1 MAEDL
6 YDVAIIGGG
15 PAGSTA
21 ATLLAR
27 EGRRVVILER
37 DKFPRFHIGESLLPF
52 SMKAFSRLG
61 LQEKFQRSGFMEKF
75 GGEMVG
81 ACSEV
86 GVKFYFKD
94 GFGSQTDHAYQVPRA
109 EFDKVLL
116 DHAAENGV
124 EVREETAV
132 EEVRFSKDGVE
143 LQWRDAR
150 RRVEVPLD
158 RPQTGLDGASP
169 SSGVLRARYVIDASG
184 RNSVLGSHFKLKKN
198 YAHLQKLS
206 IFAHYDG
213 VTRDPG
219 IDGTLTRLVRAI
231 DRWFWMIPL
240 SEERMSIG
248 VVLDSAVFKASKL
261 SPEEFLERSL
271 EEQPVIANRMHA
283 ATRVIPPVVAA
294 DFSYRNQKLAG
305 DRWLLAGDAAGFI
318 DPVFSSGVFLAVM
331 AGEQAADALQIV
343 LDQPRK
349 RRRLFAR
356 YERTVQR
363 AMKVYLRF
371 VDAWY
376 SKEFIEVFLNPQEF
390 LQLPPAV
397 NAVLGG
403 NMGTDFAIRWRMWV
417 FYSLV
422 RLQKYFALCPR
433 RTLVPEKATTR
444 SSPAKQRRLRRELP
458 ITSSC
463 AGSCRAGELRHGDPL
478 TSSLRR
484 PRPGRQKPAN
494 SSTKDR
500 RCP

>member
-1 MAEDL
+1 MPEQL

-21 ATLLAR
+21 ATLLGRA
-27 EGRRVVILER
+27 GRRVVIVER

-61 LQEKFQRSGFMEKF
+61 LQEKFKRAGFMEKF

-94 GFGSQTDHAYQVPRA
+94 GFGSQTDRSYQVPRA

-124 EVREETAV
+124 EVRQETAV
-132 EEVRFSKDGVE
+132 ERVIFSDDSVQLSVKEKDSPPGEVH
-143 LQWRDAR
+143 
-150 RRVEVPLD
+150 
-158 RPQTGLDGASP
+158 
-169 SSGVLRARYVIDASG
+169 ARYVIDASG
-184 RNSVLGSHFKLKKN
+184 RNSVIGSHFKLKKN

-213 VTRDPG
+213 VTREPG

-248 VVLDSAVFKASKL
+248 VVLDAAIFKQSKL
-261 SPEEFLERSL
+261 TPEEFLDRSL
-271 EEQPVIANRMHA
+271 EEQPVIASRMFA
-283 ATRVIPPVVAA
+283 ATRVLPAIVAA

-305 DRWLLAGDAAGFI
+305 ERWLLAGDAAGFI

-331 AGEQAADALQIV
+331 AGEQAADTLQIV
-343 LDQPRK
+343 LDRPEK

-376 SKEFIEVFLNPQEF
+376 SHEFIEVFLHPQNF
-390 LQLPPAV
+390 LGLPPAV

-403 NMGTDFAIRWRMWV
+403 NVGTDFAIRWRMWA
-417 FYSLV
+417 FYSIV
-422 RLQKYFALCPR
+422 RLQKYLPLCPR
-433 RTLVPEKATTR
+433 RTLVPEKE
-444 SSPAKQRRLRRELP
+444 PLP
-458 ITSSC
+458 QV
-463 AGSCRAGELRHGDPL
+463 AAL
-478 TSSLRR
+478 TS
-484 PRPGRQKPAN
+484 
-494 SSTKDR
+494 
-500 RCP
+500 